1 MLPQHISTLSSWVS
15 LRFFAPLRLCGEV
28 LPFMYSATPP
38 SLPAPHPHSRRL
50 GWLFTLP
57 GLGIVALVVV
67 VFTLIWV
74 LHRNDMEEQRETLI
88 ADVLWLEQDLRFRM
102 EHDEEQLKQLA
113 LDLAEKPEENSLF
126 RVRASYLL
134 RNNPELRQI
143 LFLAPNQTLLQ
154 GLPSAILP
162 GEGKN
167 LAIMANLGRTFD
179 QARRLGKPVS
189 SEPYLLA
196 PSQGQVLMMQ
206 PVFGT
211 EGFSG
216 MVVGVLGLEALLRD
230 AVPWW
235 FAQKYQVRIT
245 DDSGT
250 RYAAKSNVAGT
261 ASEGLIYELLLDPPG
276 RSTRLSVQANKGTE
290 NRLLRILAGIVV
302 VLAGGIMF
310 SLWVLKKQ
318 MQSRLKT
325 EQALRAE
332 HGFRKAMEDSLTVGM
347 RARDLSGRVIYV
359 NAAFCTMTGF
369 SRQELVDHLP
379 PMPYWAPEDMD
390 EALARHRE
398 VLAGE
403 ASPDGF
409 EITLMR
415 KGGERFQALIFEAP
429 LIDSE
434 GRQMGW
440 MASFVDITERKE
452 AEELYRRQQ
461 EKLQFTSRLITMGEM
476 ASTLAHELN
485 QPLSAISSYAT
496 GCVNRI
502 EAGDATAAEL
512 KPPLA
517 KLAAQA
523 QRAGQI
529 IRRIHDFVRR
539 SEPRREPCD
548 LNAIIEDALGLMEA
562 ETRKH
567 GVRVI
572 TRLAPTLSPVSVDR
586 VMVEQVAINLIR
598 NGLDAMGDCAPH
610 ARLLNVETREEGQ
623 ELILSVGDNGAGIQ
637 DDVAARLFA
646 PFFSTKEE
654 GMGMGLNICR
664 SIAELHHGRLWFES
678 ATPQGTVFHLS
689 LPLEMP

>member
-1 MLPQHISTLSSWVS
+1 
-15 LRFFAPLRLCGEV
+15 
-28 LPFMYSATPP
+28 
-38 SLPAPHPHSRRL
+38 
-50 GWLFTLP
+50 
-57 GLGIVALVVV
+57 LGIVALVVV
-67 VFTLIWV
+67 VFSLIWV
-74 LHRNDMEEQRETLI
+74 LHRNEVEEQRGTLI

-113 LDLAEKPEENSLF
+113 LDLAEKPEDKTLF
-126 RVRASYLL
+126 RLRANYLL

-143 LFLAPNQTLLQ
+143 LLLGPDQALRQ
-154 GLPSAILP
+154 GLPSAIPP
-162 GEGKN
+162 GEGKDS
-167 LAIMANLGRTFD
+167 AIVANLSRTFD
-179 QARRLGKPVS
+179 QAQRMGKPVS

-196 PSQGQVLMMQ
+196 PGEGQFLMMQ
-206 PVFGT
+206 PVFGP

-216 MVVGVLGLEALLRD
+216 MVVGVLGMEPLLRD

-235 FAQKYQVRIT
+235 FAQKYQVRIM

-261 ASEGLIYELLLDPPG
+261 PSEGLTYDLLLEPPG
-276 RSTRLSVQANKGTE
+276 RATRLSVQANQGTE
-290 NRLLRILAGIVV
+290 NRLLRLLAGIVV

-318 MQSRLKT
+318 MQRRLKT

-332 HGFRKAMEDSLTVGM
+332 HGVRKAMEDSLTVGL
-347 RARDLSGRVIYV
+347 RARDLSGRVTYV

-369 SRQELVDHLP
+369 SREELVDHLP

-409 EITLMR
+409 EITFMR

-429 LIDSE
+429 LIDGE
-434 GRQMGW
+434 GRQTGW
-440 MASFVDITERKE
+440 MASFVDITERKR
-452 AEELYRRQQ
+452 AEELYRVQQ
-461 EKLQFTSRLITMGEM
+461 EKLQFTSRLVTMGEM

-512 KPPLA
+512 KAPLA

-539 SEPRREPCD
+539 SEPRREPSD
-548 LNAIIEDALGLMEA
+548 LNTIIEDALGLMEA
-562 ETRKH
+562 ETRKR
-567 GVRVI
+567 GVRLI
-572 TRLAPTLSPVSVDR
+572 TRLAPDLPPVSVDR

-598 NGLDAMGDCAPH
+598 NGLDAMGDSPPG
-610 ARLLNVETREEGQ
+610 ARLLHVETRQEGH
-623 ELILSVGDNGAGIQ
+623 ELILSVGDNGAGIPE
-637 DDVAARLFA
+637 DVAAKLFA
-646 PFFSTKEE
+646 PFFSTKAE

-664 SIAELHHGRLWFES
+664 SIAELHHGQLWHEP
-678 ATPQGTVFHLS
+678 AQPHGTFFHLS
-689 LPLEMP
+689 LPMEAP